1 MIKRYEED
9 NRMAQLVVSGN
20 FFESAGQ
27 VSLNH
32 NLSTAEQTKEILGKI
47 DKLLASINADKSAI
61 TRVQIWLNDVN
72 DFDAMN
78 AVYDEWLKDSPKP
91 VRACVGSTLIMGC
104 KLEIQ
109 VFGYLKNQG

>member
-1 MIKRYEED
+1 MIKRYQED

-32 NLSTAEQTKEILGKI
+32 QLNIKEQTKEILANI
-47 DKLLASINADKSAI
+47 DKLLSTANASKKDI
-61 TRVQIWLNDVN
+61 TRVQIWLNDIN
-72 DFDAMN
+72 DFDEMN

-91 VRACVGSTLIMGC
+91 VRACVGSTLAKGC

-109 VFGYLKNQG
+109 VFGYLSNQG